1 MEKAQLST
9 SPSLSESEQATQR
22 RILIVED
29 SKADIFLIREAI
41 ALAKIEADLREVHD
55 GHEAVQLID
64 AADRKPD
71 VFCPHLILLDLN
83 LPKKDGTAVLR
94 HIRGSNA
101 CRNARVLIVSS
112 SDSASDRE
120 ALVALGIDGYFRKPS
135 AYAEFLK
142 LGPIVRELLIAA

>member
-1 MEKAQLST
+1 MKED
-9 SPSLSESEQATQR
+9 PS

-41 ALAKIEADLREVHD
+41 AAAKIKADVQEIHD
-55 GHEAVQLID
+55 GHQAVHFID
-64 AADRKPD
+64 AADREPD
-71 VFCPHLILLDLN
+71 ALCPDLILLDLN

-94 HIRGSNA
+94 HIRDSNA

-120 ALVALGIDGYFRKPS
+120 AIVALGVDGYFRKPS
-135 AYAEFLK
+135 VYAEFLK
-142 LGPIVRELLIAA
+142 LGVIVRELLARA